1 MVNNIFLLILLF
13 FTILLSV
20 ILLLN
25 NMWLKIQY
33 KDAMTRIIQMQI
45 NATTTNSFLLDKLNN
60 KGKEESVK
68 TDVQEGFINFL
79 NQSRESAFEY
89 IENVQNTINN
99 VVTDLGPI
107 VEFHD
112 KYGAIFDTDT
122 RNQMQVVSNS
132 FHELKK
138 LIPEEVDLDKA

>member
-1 MVNNIFLLILLF
+1 MQNSWLIFLLI
-13 FTILLSV
+13 FTTALSIVV
-20 ILLLN
+20 ILKNL
-25 NMWLKIQY
+25 WLKFQY
-33 KDAMTRIIQMQI
+33 ADALNKILQMQLD
-45 NATTTNSFLLDKLNN
+45 ATTTNAFLLDKL
-60 KGKEESVK
+60 KDKDKEESVK

-89 IENVQNTINN
+89 IENVQSTLGN
-99 VVTDLGPI
+99 VVTDLSPI

-132 FHELKK
+132 FRELKK

>member
-1 MVNNIFLLILLF
+1 MLNSWLIFLLI
-13 FTILLSV
+13 FTTALSIV
-20 ILLLN
+20 TVLKNL
-25 NMWLKIQY
+25 WLKFQY
-33 KDAMTRIIQMQI
+33 ADALNKILQMQLD
-45 NATTTNSFLLDKLNN
+45 ATTTNAFLLDKL
-60 KGKEESVK
+60 KDKDKEDSVK

-89 IENVQNTINN
+89 IENVQSTLGN
-99 VVTDLGPI
+99 VVTDLSPI

-132 FHELKK
+132 FRELKK

>member
-1 MVNNIFLLILLF
+1 MQNSWLIFLLI
-13 FTILLSV
+13 FTTALSV
-20 ILLLN
+20 VAILKNL
-25 NMWLKIQY
+25 WLKFQY
-33 KDAMTRIIQMQI
+33 ADALNKILQMQLD
-45 NATTTNSFLLDKLNN
+45 ATTTNAFLLDKL
-60 KGKEESVK
+60 KDKDKEESVK

-89 IENVQNTINN
+89 IENVQSTLGN
-99 VVTDLGPI
+99 VVTDLSPI

-132 FHELKK
+132 FRELKK

>member
-1 MVNNIFLLILLF
+1 MQNSWLIFLLI
-13 FTILLSV
+13 FTTALSIV
-20 ILLLN
+20 TVLKNL
-25 NMWLKIQY
+25 WLKFQY
-33 KDAMTRIIQMQI
+33 ADALNKILQMQLD
-45 NATTTNSFLLDKLNN
+45 ATTTNAFLLDKL
-60 KGKEESVK
+60 KDKDKEDSVK

-89 IENVQNTINN
+89 IENVQSTLGN
-99 VVTDLGPI
+99 VVTDLSPI

-132 FHELKK
+132 FRELKK

>member
-1 MVNNIFLLILLF
+1 MQNNWLIFLLI
-13 FTILLSV
+13 FTTALSIV
-20 ILLLN
+20 TVLKNL
-25 NMWLKIQY
+25 WLKFQY
-33 KDAMTRIIQMQI
+33 ADALNKILQMQLD
-45 NATTTNSFLLDKLNN
+45 ATTTNAFLLDKL
-60 KGKEESVK
+60 KDKDKEDSVK

-89 IENVQNTINN
+89 IENVQSTLGN
-99 VVTDLGPI
+99 VVTNLSPI

-132 FHELKK
+132 FRELKR

>member
-1 MVNNIFLLILLF
+1 MQNSWLIFLLI
-13 FTILLSV
+13 FTTALSIV
-20 ILLLN
+20 TVLKNL
-25 NMWLKIQY
+25 WLKFQY
-33 KDAMTRIIQMQI
+33 ADALNKILQMQLD
-45 NATTTNSFLLDKLNN
+45 ATTTNAFLLDKL
-60 KGKEESVK
+60 KDKDKEDSVK

-89 IENVQNTINN
+89 IENVQNTLGN
-99 VVTDLGPI
+99 VVTDLSPI

-132 FHELKK
+132 FRELKK

>member
-1 MVNNIFLLILLF
+1 MQNSWLIFLLIS
-13 FTILLSV
+13 TTALSIV
-20 ILLLN
+20 TVLKNL
-25 NMWLKIQY
+25 WLKFQY
-33 KDAMTRIIQMQI
+33 ADALNKILQMQLD
-45 NATTTNSFLLDKLNN
+45 ATTTNAFLLDKL
-60 KGKEESVK
+60 KDKDKEDSVK

-89 IENVQNTINN
+89 IESVQSTLGN
-99 VVTDLGPI
+99 VVTDLSPI

-132 FHELKK
+132 FRELKK

>member
-1 MVNNIFLLILLF
+1 MLNSWLIFLLI
-13 FTILLSV
+13 FTTALSIV
-20 ILLLN
+20 TVLKNL
-25 NMWLKIQY
+25 WLKFQY
-33 KDAMTRIIQMQI
+33 ADALNKILQMQLD
-45 NATTTNSFLLDKLNN
+45 ATTTNAFLLDKL
-60 KGKEESVK
+60 KDKDKEDSVK

-89 IENVQNTINN
+89 IENVQSTLGN
-99 VVTDLGPI
+99 VVTDLSPI

-132 FHELKK
+132 FRELKK
-138 LIPEEVDLDKA
+138 LIPEDVDLDKA

>member
-1 MVNNIFLLILLF
+1 MQNNWLIFLLI
-13 FTILLSV
+13 FTTALSIV
-20 ILLLN
+20 TVLKNL
-25 NMWLKIQY
+25 WLKFQY
-33 KDAMTRIIQMQI
+33 ADSLNKILQMQLD
-45 NATTTNSFLLDKLNN
+45 ATTTNSFLLDKL
-60 KGKEESVK
+60 KDRDKEDSVK

-89 IENVQNTINN
+89 IENVQSTLGN
-99 VVTDLGPI
+99 VVTNLSPI

-132 FHELKK
+132 FRELKK

>member
-1 MVNNIFLLILLF
+1 MQNSWLIFLLI
-13 FTILLSV
+13 FTTALSIV
-20 ILLLN
+20 TVLKNL
-25 NMWLKIQY
+25 WLKFQY
-33 KDAMTRIIQMQI
+33 ADALNKILQMQLD
-45 NATTTNSFLLDKLNN
+45 ATTTNAFLLDKL
-60 KGKEESVK
+60 KDKDKEESVK

-89 IENVQNTINN
+89 IENVQSTLGN
-99 VVTDLGPI
+99 VVTNLSPI

-132 FHELKK
+132 FRELKR

>member
-1 MVNNIFLLILLF
+1 MQNSWLIFLLI
-13 FTILLSV
+13 FTTALSIV
-20 ILLLN
+20 TVLKNL
-25 NMWLKIQY
+25 WLKFQY
-33 KDAMTRIIQMQI
+33 ADALNKILQMQLD
-45 NATTTNSFLLDKLNN
+45 ATTTNAFLLDKL
-60 KGKEESVK
+60 KDKDKEDSVK

-89 IENVQNTINN
+89 IENVQSTLGN
-99 VVTDLGPI
+99 VVTDLSPI

-132 FHELKK
+132 FRELKK
-138 LIPEEVDLDKA
+138 LIPEDVDLDKA

>member
-1 MVNNIFLLILLF
+1 MQNSWLIFLLI
-13 FTILLSV
+13 FTTALSIV
-20 ILLLN
+20 TVLKNL
-25 NMWLKIQY
+25 WLKFQY
-33 KDAMTRIIQMQI
+33 ADALNKILQMQLD
-45 NATTTNSFLLDKLNN
+45 ATTTNAFLLDKL
-60 KGKEESVK
+60 KDKDKEESVK

-89 IENVQNTINN
+89 IENVQSTRGN
-99 VVTDLGPI
+99 VVTDLSPI

-132 FHELKK
+132 FRELKK

>member
-1 MVNNIFLLILLF
+1 MQNSWLIFLLI
-13 FTILLSV
+13 FTTALSIVAILKNL
-20 ILLLN
+20 
-25 NMWLKIQY
+25 WLKFQY
-33 KDAMTRIIQMQI
+33 ADALNKILQMQLDA
-45 NATTTNSFLLDKLNN
+45 ATTNAFLLDKL
-60 KGKEESVK
+60 KDKDKEESVK

-89 IENVQNTINN
+89 IENVQSTLGN
-99 VVTDLGPI
+99 VVTDLSPI

-132 FHELKK
+132 FRELKK

>member
-1 MVNNIFLLILLF
+1 MQNSWLIFLLI
-13 FTILLSV
+13 FTTALSIVAILKNL
-20 ILLLN
+20 
-25 NMWLKIQY
+25 WLKFQY
-33 KDAMTRIIQMQI
+33 ADALNKILQMQLD
-45 NATTTNSFLLDKLNN
+45 ATTTNAFLLDKL
-60 KGKEESVK
+60 KDKDKEESVK

-89 IENVQNTINN
+89 IENVQSTLGN
-99 VVTDLGPI
+99 VVTNLSPI

-122 RNQMQVVSNS
+122 RNQMQVVSSS
-132 FHELKK
+132 FRELKK

>member
-1 MVNNIFLLILLF
+1 MQNSWLIFLLIFTTALSIATIFKNIMLRFQYHEVLSQLF
-13 FTILLSV
+13 
-20 ILLLN
+20 
-25 NMWLKIQY
+25 
-33 KDAMTRIIQMQI
+33 QMQMD
-45 NATTTNSFLLDKLNN
+45 ATTTNSFLLDKL
-60 KGKEESVK
+60 KDRDKEESVK

-89 IENVQNTINN
+89 IENVQNTLGN
-99 VVTDLGPI
+99 VVTNLSPI

-122 RNQMQVVSNS
+122 RNQMQVVSSS
-132 FHELKK
+132 FRELKK

>member
-1 MVNNIFLLILLF
+1 MLIF
-13 FTILLSV
+13 TTALSIV
-20 ILLLN
+20 TVLKNL
-25 NMWLKIQY
+25 WLKFQY
-33 KDAMTRIIQMQI
+33 ADALNKILQMQLD
-45 NATTTNSFLLDKLNN
+45 ATTANSFLLDKL
-60 KGKEESVK
+60 KDKDKEESVK

-89 IENVQNTINN
+89 IENVQSTLGN
-99 VVTDLGPI
+99 VVTDLSPI

-132 FHELKK
+132 FRELKK

>member
-1 MVNNIFLLILLF
+1 MQNSWLIFLLI
-13 FTILLSV
+13 FTTALSIV
-20 ILLLN
+20 TVLKNL
-25 NMWLKIQY
+25 WLKFQY
-33 KDAMTRIIQMQI
+33 ADALNKILQMQLD
-45 NATTTNSFLLDKLNN
+45 ATTTNAFLLDKL
-60 KGKEESVK
+60 KDKDKEDSVK

-89 IENVQNTINN
+89 IENVQSTLGN
-99 VVTDLGPI
+99 VVTDLSPI

-112 KYGAIFDTDT
+112 RYGAIFDTDT

-132 FHELKK
+132 FRELKK

>member
-1 MVNNIFLLILLF
+1 VTVLKNL
-13 FTILLSV
+13 
-20 ILLLN
+20 
-25 NMWLKIQY
+25 WLKFQY
-33 KDAMTRIIQMQI
+33 ADALNKILQMQLD
-45 NATTTNSFLLDKLNN
+45 ATTTNAFLLDKL
-60 KGKEESVK
+60 KDKDKEDSVK

-89 IENVQNTINN
+89 IENVQSTLGN
-99 VVTDLGPI
+99 VVTDLSPI

-132 FHELKK
+132 FRELKK

>member
-1 MVNNIFLLILLF
+1 MLNSWLILLLI
-13 FTILLSV
+13 FTTALSV
-20 ILLLN
+20 VAILKG
-25 NMWLKIQY
+25 MWLKFQY
-33 KDAMTRIIQMQI
+33 TDALSKIFQMQI
-45 NATTTNSFLLDKLNN
+45 DTTTTNAFLLDKL
-60 KGKEESVK
+60 KHRDKEESVK

-89 IENVQNTINN
+89 IENVQNTLSN
-99 VVTDLGPI
+99 VVTDLSPI
-107 VEFHD
+107 IEFHD

-122 RNQMQVVSNS
+122 RNQMQVVSKS

>member
-1 MVNNIFLLILLF
+1 L
-13 FTILLSV
+13 
-20 ILLLN
+20 
-25 NMWLKIQY
+25 WLKFQY
-33 KDAMTRIIQMQI
+33 ADALNKILQMQLD
-45 NATTTNSFLLDKLNN
+45 ATTTNAFLLDKL
-60 KGKEESVK
+60 KDKDKEESVK

-89 IENVQNTINN
+89 IENVQSTLGN
-99 VVTDLGPI
+99 VVTDLSPI

-132 FHELKK
+132 FRELKK

>member
-1 MVNNIFLLILLF
+1 MQNSWLIFLLI
-13 FTILLSV
+13 FTTALSIVAILKNL
-20 ILLLN
+20 
-25 NMWLKIQY
+25 WLKFQY
-33 KDAMTRIIQMQI
+33 ADALNKILQMQLD
-45 NATTTNSFLLDKLNN
+45 ATTANAFLLDKL
-60 KGKEESVK
+60 KDKDKEESVK

-89 IENVQNTINN
+89 IENVQSTLNN
-99 VVTDLGPI
+99 VVTDLSPI

-132 FHELKK
+132 FRELKK

>member
-1 MVNNIFLLILLF
+1 MLIF
-13 FTILLSV
+13 TTALSIV
-20 ILLLN
+20 TVLKNL
-25 NMWLKIQY
+25 WLKFQY
-33 KDAMTRIIQMQI
+33 ADALNKILQMQLD
-45 NATTTNSFLLDKLNN
+45 ATTANSFLLDKL
-60 KGKEESVK
+60 KDKDKEESVK

-89 IENVQNTINN
+89 IENVQSTLGN
-99 VVTDLGPI
+99 VVTDLSPI

-122 RNQMQVVSNS
+122 RNQMQVVSSS
-132 FHELKK
+132 FRELKK

>member
-1 MVNNIFLLILLF
+1 MQNSWLIFLLI
-13 FTILLSV
+13 FTTALSIVAILKNL
-20 ILLLN
+20 
-25 NMWLKIQY
+25 WLKFQY
-33 KDAMTRIIQMQI
+33 ADALNKILQMQLD
-45 NATTTNSFLLDKLNN
+45 ATTTNDFLLDKL
-60 KGKEESVK
+60 KDKDKEESVK

-89 IENVQNTINN
+89 IENVQSTLGN
-99 VVTDLGPI
+99 VVTDLSPI

-132 FHELKK
+132 FRELKK

>member
-1 MVNNIFLLILLF
+1 MQNSWLIFLLI
-13 FTILLSV
+13 FTTALSIVAILKNL
-20 ILLLN
+20 
-25 NMWLKIQY
+25 WLKFQY
-33 KDAMTRIIQMQI
+33 ADALNKILQMQLD
-45 NATTTNSFLLDKLNN
+45 ATTTNAFLLDKL
-60 KGKEESVK
+60 KDKDKEESVK

-89 IENVQNTINN
+89 IENVQSTLGN
-99 VVTDLGPI
+99 VVTDLSPI

-132 FHELKK
+132 FRELKK

>member
-1 MVNNIFLLILLF
+1 MQNSWLIFLLIFTTALSIA
-13 FTILLSV
+13 TILKNIMLRFQYHEVLSQ
-20 ILLLN
+20 LF
-25 NMWLKIQY
+25 
-33 KDAMTRIIQMQI
+33 QMQMD
-45 NATTTNSFLLDKLNN
+45 ATTTNSFLLDKL
-60 KGKEESVK
+60 KDRDKEESVK

-89 IENVQNTINN
+89 IETVQSTLGN
-99 VVTDLGPI
+99 VVTNLSPI

-122 RNQMQVVSNS
+122 RNQMQVVSSS
-132 FHELKK
+132 FRELKK

>member
-1 MVNNIFLLILLF
+1 MQNSWLIFLLIFTTALSIV
-13 FTILLSV
+13 TILKNIMLRFQYHEALSQV
-20 ILLLN
+20 F
-25 NMWLKIQY
+25 
-33 KDAMTRIIQMQI
+33 QMQMD
-45 NATTTNSFLLDKLNN
+45 ATTTNSFLLDKL
-60 KGKEESVK
+60 KDRDKEESVK

-89 IENVQNTINN
+89 IETVQSTLGN
-99 VVTDLGPI
+99 VVTNLSPI

-122 RNQMQVVSNS
+122 RNQMQVVSSS
-132 FHELKK
+132 FRELKK

>member
-1 MVNNIFLLILLF
+1 MQNSWLIFLLI
-13 FTILLSV
+13 FTTSLSIV
-20 ILLLN
+20 TVLKNL
-25 NMWLKIQY
+25 WLKFQY
-33 KDAMTRIIQMQI
+33 ADALNKILQMQLD
-45 NATTTNSFLLDKLNN
+45 ATTTNAFLLDKL
-60 KGKEESVK
+60 KDKDKEDSVK

-89 IENVQNTINN
+89 IENVQSTLGN
-99 VVTDLGPI
+99 VVTDLSPI

-132 FHELKK
+132 FRELKK

>member
-1 MVNNIFLLILLF
+1 MQNSWLIFLLIL
-13 FTILLSV
+13 TTALSIV
-20 ILLLN
+20 TVLKNL
-25 NMWLKIQY
+25 WLKFQY
-33 KDAMTRIIQMQI
+33 ADALNKILQMQLD
-45 NATTTNSFLLDKLNN
+45 ATTANAFLLDKL
-60 KGKEESVK
+60 KDKDKEESVK

-89 IENVQNTINN
+89 IENVQSTLGN
-99 VVTDLGPI
+99 VVTDLSPI

-132 FHELKK
+132 FRELKK

>member
-1 MVNNIFLLILLF
+1 MQNSWLIFLLI
-13 FTILLSV
+13 FTTALSIV
-20 ILLLN
+20 TVLRNL
-25 NMWLKIQY
+25 WLKFQY
-33 KDAMTRIIQMQI
+33 ADALNKILQMQLD
-45 NATTTNSFLLDKLNN
+45 ATTANAFLLDKL
-60 KGKEESVK
+60 KDKDKEESVK

-89 IENVQNTINN
+89 IENVQSTLGN
-99 VVTDLGPI
+99 VVTDLSPI

-132 FHELKK
+132 FRELKK

>member
-1 MVNNIFLLILLF
+1 MQDSWLMLLLIFTTALSIV
-13 FTILLSV
+13 TILKNL
-20 ILLLN
+20 
-25 NMWLKIQY
+25 WLKFQHT
-33 KDAMTRIIQMQI
+33 DALNKIFQMQI
-45 NATTTNSFLLDKLNN
+45 DSTTTNAFLLDKLKN
-60 KGKEESVK
+60 KDNEESVK

-89 IENVQNTINN
+89 IENVQKTLSN

-122 RNQMQVVSNS
+122 RNQMQVVSKS

>member
-1 MVNNIFLLILLF
+1 MQNNWLIFLLI
-13 FTILLSV
+13 FTTALSIV
-20 ILLLN
+20 T
-25 NMWLKIQY
+25 MLKNIMLRFQY
-33 KDAMTRIIQMQI
+33 HNALSQVFQMQI
-45 NATTTNSFLLDKLNN
+45 DATTTNSFLLDKLKN
-60 KGKEESVK
+60 KDKEESVK

-89 IENVQNTINN
+89 IENVQSTIES
-99 VVTDLGPI
+99 VLTDLGPI

-122 RNQMQVVSNS
+122 RNQMHVVSNS

-138 LIPEEVDLDKA
+138 LVPEEVDLDKA

>member
-1 MVNNIFLLILLF
+1 MQNSWLIFLLI
-13 FTILLSV
+13 FTTALSIVAILKNL
-20 ILLLN
+20 
-25 NMWLKIQY
+25 WLKFQY
-33 KDAMTRIIQMQI
+33 ADALNKILQMQLD
-45 NATTTNSFLLDKLNN
+45 ATTTNAFLLDKL
-60 KGKEESVK
+60 KDKDKEESVK

-79 NQSRESAFEY
+79 NQSRESAFES
-89 IENVQNTINN
+89 IETVQSTLGN
-99 VVTDLGPI
+99 VVTDLSPI

-132 FHELKK
+132 FRELKK

>member
-1 MVNNIFLLILLF
+1 MQNNWLIFLLIFTTALSIV
-13 FTILLSV
+13 TILKNL
-20 ILLLN
+20 
-25 NMWLKIQY
+25 WLKFQY
-33 KDAMTRIIQMQI
+33 ADALNKMLQMQLD
-45 NATTTNSFLLDKLNN
+45 ATTTNSFLLDKL
-60 KGKEESVK
+60 KDKDKEESVK

-89 IENVQNTINN
+89 IENVQSTLSN
-99 VVTDLGPI
+99 VVTNLSPI

-132 FHELKK
+132 FLELKK
-138 LIPEEVDLDKA
+138 LIPDEVDLDKA